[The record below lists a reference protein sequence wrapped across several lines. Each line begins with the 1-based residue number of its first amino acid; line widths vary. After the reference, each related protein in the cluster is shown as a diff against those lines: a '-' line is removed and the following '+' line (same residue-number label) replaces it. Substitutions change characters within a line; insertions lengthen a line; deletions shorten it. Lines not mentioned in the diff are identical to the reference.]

1 MRSLPLI
8 RMWQF
13 GYNTLVA
20 AKVPQKERVSM
31 KKNSCSHFG
40 ILWVRD
46 VLSALVAVSAL
57 AFVAGCATSAP
68 VVYAPYM
75 ESGEIKGDQL
85 AWTFVTPANGV
96 VDAETTA
103 PSGMGDLCYAFAC
116 AWHADALTVFV
127 LTIDDDVSTDS
138 CKPDSTSCPAWDDDA
153 VEVFLDGEYA
163 RLPDSRADGGVH
175 LKHGGEFALVANG
188 AANSDYSGYPNSY
201 CRDYDA
207 NKVVLGCATN
217 ALWGGAVVRDKKI
230 VDDLREV
237 LLGYSGCP
245 AGFWPEGSKAHVYSF
260 CFSWAAMGRTSRPD
274 RIGFNIGVQDDDAG
288 GRRDHTLYWTGD
300 PKRPYANESAFG
312 TLVFDDP
319 IIQDLSDISRY

>member
-1 MRSLPLI
+1 
-8 RMWQF
+8 
-13 GYNTLVA
+13 
-20 AKVPQKERVSM
+20 
-31 KKNSCSHFG
+31 
-40 ILWVRD
+40 
-46 VLSALVAVSAL
+46 
-57 AFVAGCATSAP
+57 
-68 VVYAPYM
+68 
-75 ESGEIKGDQL
+75 
-85 AWTFVTPANGV
+85 
-96 VDAETTA
+96 
-103 PSGMGDLCYAFAC
+103 MGDLCYAFAC
-116 AWHADALTVFV
+116 AWHDDALTVFV

-201 CRDYDA
+201 CRDYAA

-217 ALWGGAVVRDKKI
+217 ALWGGAVVRDKNI
-230 VDDLREV
+230 VDDLREI
-237 LLGYSGCP
+237 LLGYPSCP

>member
-1 MRSLPLI
+1 
-8 RMWQF
+8 
-13 GYNTLVA
+13 
-20 AKVPQKERVSM
+20 M

-57 AFVAGCATSAP
+57 AFVGGCATSAP
-68 VVYAPYM
+68 IVHAPYAG
-75 ESGEIKGDQL
+75 SGGIAVDQL
-85 AWTFVTPANGV
+85 TWTFVTPANGIV
-96 VDAETTA
+96 EAETTA
-103 PSGMGDLCYAFAC
+103 PSGIGDLCYAFAC
-116 AWHADALTVFV
+116 YWHDDALNVFV

-163 RLPDSRADGGVH
+163 RLPYSRADGGVH
-175 LKHGGEFALVANG
+175 LAHGGEFALVANG
-188 AANSDYSGYPNSY
+188 AANSDYSGYKNSY

-207 NKVVLGCATN
+207 NKVVLGSVTN
-217 ALWGGAVVRDKKI
+217 ALWGGTVVRDKKI

-245 AGFWPEGSKAHVYSF
+245 TGFWPEGSKAHVYSF

>member
-1 MRSLPLI
+1 
-8 RMWQF
+8 
-13 GYNTLVA
+13 
-20 AKVPQKERVSM
+20 M
-31 KKNSCSHFG
+31 KKNSRSRFG
-40 ILWVRD
+40 GLWGHNILST
-46 VLSALVAVSAL
+46 LAAVAVL
-57 AFVAGCATSAP
+57 ASVGGCATSAP
-68 VVYAPYM
+68 IVHASYAG
-75 ESGEIKGDQL
+75 SGGIAVDQL
-85 AWTFVTPANGV
+85 TWTFVTPANGI

-103 PSGMGDLCYAFAC
+103 PSGIGDLCYAFAC
-116 AWHADALTVFV
+116 YWHDDALNVFV

-138 CKPDSTSCPAWDDDA
+138 CKPDATSCPAWDDDA
-153 VEVFLDGEYA
+153 VEVFLDGEHA

-188 AANSDYSGYPNSY
+188 AANSDYSGYPNSC

-217 ALWGGAVVRDKKI
+217 ALWGGTVVRDKKT

-245 AGFWPEGSKAHVYSF
+245 AGFWPEDSKAHVYSF
-260 CFSWAAMGRTSRPD
+260 CFSWAAMGRTNRPD
-274 RIGFNIGVQDDDAG
+274 RMGFNIGVQDDDAG

-312 TLVFDDP
+312 TLVFDGP

>member
-1 MRSLPLI
+1 
-8 RMWQF
+8 
-13 GYNTLVA
+13 
-20 AKVPQKERVSM
+20 M
-31 KKNSCSHFG
+31 KKNRCSHFAT
-40 ILWVRD
+40 LWVRNI
-46 VLSALVAVSAL
+46 LSTLAAVAAIVM
-57 AFVAGCATSAP
+57 VGGCATSAP
-68 VVYAPYM
+68 VVHAPYM
-75 ESGEIKGDQL
+75 ESDSFACDQL
-85 AWTFVTPANGV
+85 TWTFVTPENGV

-103 PSGMGDLCYAFAC
+103 PSGMGDLCYAFTC
-116 AWHADALTVFV
+116 FWDDDALVVFV

-138 CKPDSTSCPAWDDDA
+138 CKPDATSCPAWDDDA

-217 ALWGGAVVRDKKI
+217 ALWGGNVRGKRE
-230 VDDLREV
+230 VDDLRDF
-237 LLGYSGCP
+237 LRGSPGCP
-245 AGFWPEGSKAHVYSF
+245 AGFWSEGSRARGYAF
-260 CFSWAAMGRTSRPD
+260 RFSWAAMGRTNRPD

-300 PKRPYANESAFG
+300 PKRPYVNESAFG
-312 TLVFDDP
+312 TLIFDDP
-319 IIQDLSDISRY
+319 IIRDLSAISRY